1 MVSYF
6 SSVIL
11 QGIIGFLSIF
21 QQEEVPRRLLVQMVS
36 NLKQFD
42 LPSLQKPFLTST
54 TVDQYVKI
62 DTKLDCIRSVIT
74 QLFASPL
81 WKSLRRIYE
90 QNLFFQDRWRFYFIL
105 KQKEAFFPIREILNW
120 LKRSVK
126 WWHSTVFFLP
136 LNCMEWSWRK
146 EWNENLQKAKEPF
159 HS

>member
-11 QGIIGFLSIF
+11 QRIKGFLSIF

-74 QLFASPL
+74 QLIASPL
-81 WKSLRRIYE
+81 WKSPRRIYE
-90 QNLFFQDRWRFYFIL
+90 QNLFFQDRWRFHFTGIL
-105 KQKEAFFPIREILNW
+105 EQEEPYFPIREILNW
-120 LKRSVK
+120 PSPKDPSN
-126 WWHSTVFFLP
+126 SAVFFLSNSHWIVSLGFYP
-136 LNCMEWSWRK
+136 YISK
-146 EWNENLQKAKEPF
+146 
-159 HS
+159 

>member
-11 QGIIGFLSIF
+11 QRIIGFLSIF

-42 LPSLQKPFLTST
+42 LPSLQKPFLTPI
-54 TVDQYVKI
+54 VDQYVRI

-90 QNLFFQDRWRFYFIL
+90 QNLFFQDR
-105 KQKEAFFPIREILNW
+105 
-120 LKRSVK
+120 
-126 WWHSTVFFLP
+126 
-136 LNCMEWSWRK
+136 
-146 EWNENLQKAKEPF
+146 
-159 HS
+159 